1 MKKFR
6 PFWSY
11 RIEETEKW
19 LEEMMQAGYRLTHVQ
34 PLFRLFT
41 FESAEHKTKRYLIDY
56 KSPKGLYEDGGWQQ
70 VVQAGNWSMYEG
82 EAPTRFS
89 SREKVFQRIRAHYV
103 WAMILLVVLFF
114 YLNTTAGMLMALR
127 FDTFQ
132 VGVYLGIFVGLW
144 ALFMCA
150 ILALNKW
157 YHAKERLHLNIHPQL
172 AKHAIR
178 KRRVGWMYGQFRTKR
193 WLARMFAQGYELE
206 YVKGMSFYFKP
217 REVACI
223 SYEILNEKP
232 KNSAALLFYSESGWT
247 AKHLYSSP
255 MWHISIWSKPYEV
268 GEVKPRITYEQKE
281 RLSSLRR
288 GFVNTNVLSVLFILV
303 MGLNISNSLNQ
314 MQNAYMPYAYSLGL
328 LILSSMLLMLW
339 LWIFVQSVY
348 GYMQEKKE
356 AQEI

>member
-19 LEEMMQAGYRLTHVQ
+19 LEEMLQAGYRLKQLQ
-34 PLFRLFT
+34 PLLRLFT
-41 FESAEHKTKRYLIDY
+41 FERVDSQVKRYLIDY
-56 KSPKGLYEDGGWQQ
+56 KSPKGLYVEGGWKQLL
-70 VVQAGNWSMYEG
+70 QAHNWTVYEG

-89 SREKVFQRIRAHYV
+89 SREKVFQRIRTHYMLATV
-103 WAMILLVVLFF
+103 LLLVLFF
-114 YLNTTAGMLMALR
+114 YLNTAAGVLMALR
-127 FDTFQ
+127 FGTGF
-132 VGVYLGIFVGLW
+132 YLSAFLVLFV
-144 ALFMCA
+144 LFMCA
-150 ILALNKW
+150 SLYLNKW
-157 YHAKERLHLNIHPQL
+157 YHTKEKAYLNIDPKVAL
-172 AKHAIR
+172 HAIR
-178 KRRVGWMYGQFRTKR
+178 KRRVGWMYVQFLTKR
-193 WLARMFAQGYELE
+193 WLERMFAQGYELE

-217 REVACI
+217 RESACI

-247 AKHLYSSP
+247 AKHLYSSL

-281 RLSSLRR
+281 RLKSMRR
-288 GFVNTNVLSVLFILV
+288 GLVNTNVLSVLFILV
-303 MGLNISNSLNQ
+303 MTLNIFNSLNQ
-314 MQNAYMPYAYSLGL
+314 MQNAYMPYGYSLAL
-328 LILSSMLLMLW
+328 LILSSMVLLYW

>member
-19 LEEMMQAGYRLTHVQ
+19 LEDMRQAGYRLKQLQ

-41 FESAEHKTKRYLIDY
+41 FERVDTQVKRYLIDY
-56 KSPKGLYEDGGWQQ
+56 KSPKGLYEEGGWQQ
-70 VVQAGNWSMYEG
+70 VLQARNWTVYEG

-89 SREKVFQRIRAHYV
+89 SREKVFQRFRFHYMLATV
-103 WAMILLVVLFF
+103 LLAVLFF

-127 FDTFQ
+127 FATFQ
-132 VGVYLGIFVGLW
+132 VGAYLSVFLVLF

-150 ILALNKW
+150 SLYLSKW
-157 YHAKERLHLNIHPQL
+157 YHAKERVYLNIHPQVAL
-172 AKHAIR
+172 HAIR
-178 KRRVGWMYGQFRTKR
+178 KRRAGWMYVQFLTKR
-193 WLARMFAQGYELE
+193 WLERMFAQGYELE
-206 YVKGMSFYFKP
+206 YVKGISFYFKP
-217 REVACI
+217 RESACI

-232 KNSAALLFYSESGWT
+232 KNSAALLFYSESGWA

-281 RLSSLRR
+281 RLKSLRR
-288 GFVNTNVLSVLFILV
+288 GLVNTNVLSVLFILA
-303 MGLNISNSLNQ
+303 MSLNISNSLNQ
-314 MQNAYMPYAYSLGL
+314 MQNSYMPYPYSLGL
-328 LILSSMLLMLW
+328 LILSIIVIMFW
-339 LWIFVQSVY
+339 LWVFIQSVY